1 MMQAKYCGKWAVSN
15 FKFTYLF
22 HSLAEGSFEGLG
34 SPSQGVEERSYKQ
47 SPDLH
52 QISQTS
58 GNVGVPSGCKT

>member
-1 MMQAKYCGKWAVSN
+1 MQAKYCGKWAVSS

-22 HSLAEGSFEGLG
+22 HPLAERSVQGFGS
-34 SPSQGVEERSYKQ
+34 SSQGVEERSYKQ

-58 GNVGVPSGCKT
+58 GNVGVPSECQT